1 MPAWRGRYFKLHEF
15 TYSLTAQQR
24 GIENIPT
31 EEHKRNLELLVTC
44 VLDRIRERWGRP
56 IVVSSGYRCEA
67 LNEAVGG
74 VKNSYHRLGMAA
86 DIYPVRGGLE
96 ALYDCIKTL
105 FMQGKIGLSECYID
119 RKKGFIHVA
128 YDNGGFNVW
137 PFEN

>member
-1 MPAWRGRYFKLHEF
+1 MKYFKIEELTH
-15 TYSLTAQQR
+15 SLTAKAHS
-24 GIENIPT
+24 IANVPT
-31 EEHKRNLELLVTC
+31 AEAEKNLEILVDC
-44 VLDRIRERWGRP
+44 VLDRIREHWGHP

-137 PFEN
+137 PFVDPL

>member
-1 MPAWRGRYFKLHEF
+1 MTYFTLHEL

-44 VLDRIRERWGRP
+44 VLDRIRERWLRP
-56 IVVSSGYRCEA
+56 IVVSSGYRSEA

-105 FMQGKIGLSECYID
+105 FFEGVIGLSECYID

-128 YDNGGFNVW
+128 YDTQGFNVW

>member
-1 MPAWRGRYFKLHEF
+1 MKYFKIEELTHSA
-15 TYSLTAQQR
+15 TATAQ
-24 GIENIPT
+24 GIANVPSAEAV
-31 EEHKRNLELLVTC
+31 RNLELLTKC
-44 VLDRIRERWGRP
+44 VLDRIREHWGRP

-96 ALYDCIKTL
+96 ALYECIKTL

-119 RKKGFIHVA
+119 RKKRFIHVA